1 MSSRSGN
8 RWLRLTLLVVLLL
21 VFAACTIT
29 PPTVKV
35 EVVGGAGA
43 DTTAEGTAELQPGD
57 PGAAQTQG
65 GQAAATTQDAPA
77 LQQVNASSAA
87 AAAAASANCKPQA
100 VQQNGVSLTEVKVG
114 STFARSGP
122 VANISGPIEQG
133 VRAYFNDVNAAG
145 GVCKRK
151 INLVGYDDGWNPQEG
166 KRLLLKLADDDKV
179 FLMAVVPSS
188 LGLDAARDDL
198 EQRGIP
204 VIGTSGLIESQFKEP
219 LQWPVGASNG
229 LSSPHIA
236 MPYLVNERQI
246 KKFAVIYLEDLEVG
260 RNAEAAIRQE
270 AAALGATVCSSQK
283 RKLSDTEY
291 GSTWASLIQQCG
303 GAPEYVF
310 FALDPSGIIKAVK
323 QAPAQRPTKGWGAG
337 PPGFIDL
344 VAQQSGS
351 TLAPYSAQSPF
362 YPPIDPFL
370 SLPGVQAYVKT
381 VQKYYGTQI
390 DLKNPFLE
398 GGYCGAAMVTE
409 AIRQAGAAPTRAK
422 VISSMNNLTNWTC
435 GVSLPMTFRAG
446 NHYGNKALLGVK
458 VEYSGN
464 AWTWKPETCNAPGDG
479 CWRIDQKPGQ
489 GGV

>member
-1 MSSRSGN
+1 MSSRSK
-8 RWLRLTLLVVLLL
+8 RLALLAVMLAA
-21 VFAACTIT
+21 FAACTIT

-35 EVVGGAGA
+35 EVVGGEGTDAG
-43 DTTAEGTAELQPGD
+43 AEGTAQLQPGD
-57 PGAAQTQG
+57 PGVAQTQG
-65 GQAAATTQDAPA
+65 EAAATQDTPA

-219 LQWPVGASNG
+219 LQWAVGASNG

-236 MPYLVNERQI
+236 MPFLINERGI

-270 AAALGATVCSSQK
+270 AGALGATVCASQP

-291 GSTWASLIQQCG
+291 GSTWASLIQKCEG
-303 GAPEYVF
+303 PPEYVF

-323 QAPAQRPTKGWGAG
+323 QASNRPTKGWGAG

-344 VAQQSGS
+344 VAKQSGS
-351 TLAPYSAQSPF
+351 GLAPYQAQSPF

-370 SLPGVQAYVKT
+370 NLPGVQAYVKT

-409 AIRQAGAAPTRAK
+409 AIRQAGPAPTRAK
-422 VISSMNNLTNWTC
+422 VIAAMNALTNWTC
-435 GVSLPMTFRAG
+435 GVSQPMTFRAG
-446 NHYGNKALLGVK
+446 NHYGNKSLLAVK
-458 VEYSGN
+458 VEFSGN

-479 CWRIDQKPGQ
+479 CWRVDQKPGQ